1 MRMPAIQRALP
12 YLALV
17 AIVIGFGNFFWF
29 MFESQALGGDALN
42 GYTTAGHYYVA
53 SHGKHTEVDAG
64 VWEWSRFHASSIFMT
79 HLLAM
84 GGMFFLLIRY
94 FFPSYMGIRAPNA
107 AREAAR
113 SLRAAAVRESGAS
126 LASTRTGGRIGPLS
140 MSGPLI
146 TVSVYPR
153 GIIVK
158 PALMPE
164 YVILADEILE
174 VVTKRRW
181 GRGLEIRHTGH
192 DANSPLI
199 IFQSPEGPVSR
210 AIVGLPR
217 ISLDAAAVR
226 LPGNQPSVASRIRT
240 SLGQTALFAP
250 IPADAAPRGIVATLE
265 VLGIAV
271 SVALIASGFLWVIPK
286 LGGFGVLWTAIL
298 IAITAINLAKIVR
311 RRRSGR

>member
-1 MRMPAIQRALP
+1 MPTIQRALP

-53 SHGKHTEVDAG
+53 SHGRYTEVDAG
-64 VWEWSRFHASSIFMT
+64 VWEWSRFHASSIFVT

-94 FFPSYMGIRAPNA
+94 IFPSYMGIRAPNA
-107 AREAAR
+107 AR
-113 SLRAAAVRESGAS
+113 SLRAATVRESGAR

-164 YVILADEILE
+164 YAILADEILE

-199 IFQSPEGPVSR
+199 VFQSPEGPVGR
-210 AIVGLPR
+210 AIVGLPK

-226 LPGNQPSVASRIRT
+226 LPANQPSVASRIRT
-240 SLGQTALFAP
+240 SLDQSVLLAP

-271 SVALIASGFLWVIPK
+271 SLALIVSGFLWAIPK
-286 LGGFGVLWTAIL
+286 FGGFGVIWTVVL
-298 IAITAINLAKIVR
+298 IAITAINIAKIVR
-311 RRRSGR
+311 RRPAGR